1 MKKLYK
7 VTVNNYGWDS
17 TKTLYFETKEAA
29 QAAYEKY
36 PAADR
41 VQCAGRFSE
50 ARAAELTRSEDDM
63 WPCD

>member
-17 TKTLYFETKEAA
+17 ARTLYFETKEEE

-41 VQCAGRFSE
+41 V
-50 ARAAELTRSEDDM
+50 
-63 WPCD
+63 

>member
-7 VTVNNYGWDS
+7 VTVNNFGWDS
-17 TKTLYFETKEAA
+17 TKTLYFETKEDA
-29 QAAYEKY
+29 QAAYGKY

-41 VQCAGRFSE
+41 VQYAGRFTE

-63 WPCD
+63 GLCD

>member
-17 TKTLYFETKEAA
+17 ARTLYFETKEEA

-41 VQCAGRFSE
+41 VQYAGRFS
-50 ARAAELTRSEDDM
+50 ATRAAELTRDDM
-63 WPCD
+63 WLCA